1 MSTARPPRIRT
12 RCATARQGVRRTT
25 RASAAKRATRTERE
39 PGEAPARERVGG
51 SEGRSPSVIFEEVS
65 KFYGEVLGVN
75 RVTLNIPPG
84 ITSLVGPNG
93 AGKTTLMNLM
103 TGLIFP
109 DHGRILMRGI
119 SPRDPEALMRMTG
132 YATQYHG
139 AALGH
144 RVHLHHHRAA
154 SVRIRAIGSGG
165 EGLEGARARESD
177 RGGEPQSRGVSKGMR
192 QRVRLAQAIAHD
204 PDLLVLDEPLN
215 GLDPLVRAETID
227 LFRSWAA
234 EGKHVILSSHVLQ
247 EVDVI
252 SDQVVLIANGM
263 IVAEGKI
270 RTVRDEIDEHPSQY
284 IVRCR
289 DRDASGVAALLF
301 SEEHITE
308 IKLNDD
314 RLGML
319 VMTRDR
325 EQFARAL
332 GRIALDGHRI
342 ESVVPAD
349 ENVDALYQVPDRRQ
363 VVMTLQFLPGSGP
376 AGVDDRKDR
385 APACLLRQALFLDL
399 RAGAPAVADVLRA
412 RPRHEARWPAA
423 CQKRPDGLRPD
434 RQRPGR
440 RTGRRREEAARKA
453 GRGTLGD
460 AGPARPPTRR
470 EFRDDDPRHRAGGRS
485 PLRPPECQESFLQR
499 GAGGQDLRVRGLRTG
514 WPGESRAPPSRHGKR
529 AVQP

>member
-1 MSTARPPRIRT
+1 MSNGHRPSGAAHEHGE
-12 RCATARQGVRRTT
+12 CATRA
-25 RASAAKRATRTERE
+25 ASALSATAANAERPIE
-39 PGEAPARERVGG
+39 KDVAPARRSLGEGGSERVAGLPGATPSAVRVSEANEPRERSGDRGAPASERVGG
-51 SEGRSPSVIFEEVS
+51 LRGAKPPGSETTEPAVIFEEVS

-93 AGKTTLMNLM
+93 SGKTTLMNLM

-119 SPRDPEALMRMTG
+119 SPRDPEALMRITG
-132 YATQYHG
+132 YATQYDTAPRWATG
-139 AALGH
+139 FTFITTGLLLFGYGRSEAEEKAWKALERLSLTDAAN
-144 RVHLHHHRAA
+144 RKVAA
-154 SVRIRAIGSGG
+154 Y
-165 EGLEGARARESD
+165 
-177 RGGEPQSRGVSKGMR
+177 SKGMR

-234 EGKHVILSSHVLQ
+234 QGKHVIISSHVLQ
-247 EVDVI
+247 EVDVV

-263 IVAEGKI
+263 IVAEGQI
-270 RTVRDEIDEHPSQY
+270 RKVREEIEEHPSQY

-289 DRDASGVAALLF
+289 DRNASGVAALLF
-301 SEEHITE
+301 AEEHITE

-349 ENVDALYQVPDRRQ
+349 ENVDALYEY
-363 VVMTLQFLPGSGP
+363 LIG
-376 AGVDDRKDR
+376 
-385 APACLLRQALFLDL
+385 
-399 RAGAPAVADVLRA
+399 
-412 RPRHEARWPAA
+412 
-423 CQKRPDGLRPD
+423 
-434 RQRPGR
+434 
-440 RTGRRREEAARKA
+440 
-453 GRGTLGD
+453 
-460 AGPARPPTRR
+460 
-470 EFRDDDPRHRAGGRS
+470 
-485 PLRPPECQESFLQR
+485 
-499 GAGGQDLRVRGLRTG
+499 
-514 WPGESRAPPSRHGKR
+514 GES
-529 AVQP
+529 

>member
-1 MSTARPPRIRT
+1 MSRGHRHTGVSHEH
-12 RCATARQGVRRTT
+12 ATPI
-25 RASAAKRATRTERE
+25 ERE
-39 PGEAPARERVGG
+39 RAQRSEPPERSRAPGAPANERVGG
-51 SEGRSPSVIFEEVS
+51 AGPPSPRSGFGEVSPEPASGSPRAEADGAKPPGSEAHERSECATRAERGDGAPASERVGGAGGAKPPGVIFDEVS

-93 AGKTTLMNLM
+93 SGKTTLMNLM

-109 DHGRILMRGI
+109 DHGSILMRGI
-119 SPRDPEALMRMTG
+119 SPRDPEALMRITG
-132 YATQYHG
+132 YATQYDTAPRWATG
-139 AALGH
+139 FTFITTGLLLFGYGRSAAEEKAWKALERLG
-144 RVHLHHHRAA
+144 LTEAA
-154 SVRIRAIGSGG
+154 NRKVA
-165 EGLEGARARESD
+165 AY
-177 RGGEPQSRGVSKGMR
+177 SKGMR

-227 LFRSWAA
+227 MFRSWAA
-234 EGKHVILSSHVLQ
+234 EGKHVIISSHVLQ
-247 EVDVI
+247 EVDLI

-270 RTVRDEIDEHPSQY
+270 RTVRDEIQEHPSQY

-289 DRDASGVAALLF
+289 DGDASGVAALLF
-301 SEEHITE
+301 AEEHVTE

-349 ENVDALYQVPDRRQ
+349 ENVDALYEY
-363 VVMTLQFLPGSGP
+363 LI
-376 AGVDDRKDR
+376 
-385 APACLLRQALFLDL
+385 
-399 RAGAPAVADVLRA
+399 
-412 RPRHEARWPAA
+412 
-423 CQKRPDGLRPD
+423 
-434 RQRPGR
+434 
-440 RTGRRREEAARKA
+440 
-453 GRGTLGD
+453 
-460 AGPARPPTRR
+460 
-470 EFRDDDPRHRAGGRS
+470 GGER
-485 PLRPPECQESFLQR
+485 
-499 GAGGQDLRVRGLRTG
+499 
-514 WPGESRAPPSRHGKR
+514 
-529 AVQP
+529 